1 MCGICGIFN
10 AEKLSGE
17 KASLICAGM
26 ARAMAYRGPDEE
38 GFYQN
43 DKIAFGHRRLGII
56 DVSSGQQP
64 MHGSEQDLTIVF
76 DGEINNFQELRSE
89 LIDYSFKTKSDTEVI
104 LAGYQK
110 WGRQVVDKLKGA
122 FAFVIYDR
130 KQNLI
135 FAARDQIGKKPLYY
149 YITRKGTFYFASDMQ
164 SLAASGELPGNISQK
179 AIRHY
184 FAVGYIPSPLSIYE
198 GVYKLEPGHAL
209 QYNSDG
215 LKIWQFCDIN
225 FDIQNNLSET
235 DLEEKL
241 ENLLVK
247 SVKSHMSVDVPVGA
261 LLSGGIDSNL
271 VTAVMARHSSNTI
284 KTFTA
289 GFDEETAATG
299 TRDERQIAET
309 AAKYYG
315 LSHQRVS
322 VSDNKDDFILPKLM
336 PYLGE
341 PLADNS
347 IIPTFLVSQAVSEH
361 LKCALTGD
369 GGDEPFGGY
378 SFRYLPH
385 LKEERIR
392 KCIPAPIL
400 SPVSAIMEKIWP
412 ASESLPRPLRLNTV
426 FRNLSIPGEKA
437 FLLDQ
442 AVRIPPEQPLLPE
455 ILAGREEV
463 LQRIKELYNKGKGR
477 DELTRILYIDVKMY
491 MIEDGLVKTDRMGMA
506 NSIELRAPLLDSE
519 IVEFAFSLPGQMK
532 IRGSRCKYI
541 LKKLALKY
549 VCPQILNI
557 PKTGFS
563 IPAENYL
570 RGVWRSDF
578 ENRVFH
584 SDSPLAGFVNMAQ
597 LNSVWQKFL
606 KGSDMASKLLWT
618 TYILALWFNEFHG
631 MQTFNP
637 GDEDLLCS

>member
-1 MCGICGIFN
+1 MSGICGIFN
-10 AEKLSGE
+10 AEKLLKE

-26 ARAMAYRGPDEE
+26 ARAMTYRGPDEE

-43 DKIAFGHRRLGII
+43 DKITFGHRGLGSI
-56 DVSSGQQP
+56 DVSSGRQP
-64 MHGSEQDLTIVF
+64 MHDSEQDLTIVF
-76 DGEINNFQELRSE
+76 DGAISNFTELRSE
-89 LIDYSFKTKSDTEVI
+89 LTDYNFKTKSDTEVI

-135 FAARDQIGKKPLYY
+135 FAARDHIGKKPFYY
-149 YITRKGTFYFASDMQ
+149 YITKKGTFYFASDLQ
-164 SLAASGELPGNISQK
+164 SLAASGMLPGNISQK
-179 AIRHY
+179 AIRYY
-184 FAVGYIPSPLSIYE
+184 FTLGYIPSPLSIYE
-198 GVYKLEPGHAL
+198 GVYKLEAGHAL

-215 LKIWQFCDIN
+215 LKTWQFWDIN
-225 FDIQNNLSET
+225 FNIQNNLSEM
-235 DLEEKL
+235 DFEEKL
-241 ENLLVK
+241 EELLVNA
-247 SVKSHMSVDVPVGA
+247 VKNCINSDVPIGA

-271 VTAVMARHSSNTI
+271 VTAVTARHSPGTI

-289 GFDEETAATG
+289 GFDETTTATG
-299 TRDERQIAET
+299 TRDERHIAET
-309 AAKYYG
+309 AARYYG
-315 LSHQRVS
+315 LSHQSVS
-322 VSDNKDDFILPKLM
+322 VSDNNDDFILPKLI

-347 IIPTFLVSQAVSEH
+347 IIPTFLVCKAVREH

-385 LKEERIR
+385 LGEERIR
-392 KCIPAPIL
+392 KFIPKPIL
-400 SPVSAIMEKIWP
+400 FPIAAIMEKIWP
-412 ASESLPRPLRLNTV
+412 ASESLPRLLRLNTV

-442 AVRIPPEQPLLPE
+442 AIRIPANQPLLPE

-463 LQRIKELYNKGKGR
+463 LQMVKDLYAKGKGR
-477 DELTRILYIDVKMY
+477 DELTRILYIDVKLY
-491 MIEDGLVKTDRMGMA
+491 MIEDGLVKTDRMSMA

-532 IRGSRCKYI
+532 IRGDRCKYI
-541 LKKLALKY
+541 LKKLAMKY

-563 IPAENYL
+563 VPAENYL

-578 ENRVFH
+578 ESRVFH
-584 SDSPLAGFVNMAQ
+584 PGSPVAEFMNIAQ
-597 LNSVWQKFL
+597 LNSVWHKFL
-606 KGSDMASKLLWT
+606 KGSDVSSKLFWA
-618 TYILALWFNEFHG
+618 TYILSLWFNEFH
-631 MQTFNP
+631 QRQSFYS
-637 GDEDLLCS
+637 GDED